1 MTITWTR
8 SARANTPAQS
18 DGTLDWHWASMSG
31 DEPARWLWNT
41 GTSLDGETL
50 DALFDAAARGSIDQ
64 SK

>member
-1 MTITWTR
+1 
-8 SARANTPAQS
+8 
-18 DGTLDWHWASMSG
+18 MSG